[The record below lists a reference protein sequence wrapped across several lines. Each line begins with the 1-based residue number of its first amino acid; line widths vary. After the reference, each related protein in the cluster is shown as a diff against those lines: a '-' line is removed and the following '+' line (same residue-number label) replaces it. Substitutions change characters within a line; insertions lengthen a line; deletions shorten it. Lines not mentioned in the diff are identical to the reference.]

1 MKRTLIVQAPAKIN
15 IGLWVKGKRADGYHE
30 LASLMQTIS
39 LSDTIA
45 IRETREDGLRTECNH
60 PDVPT
65 GPANLVHKAAT
76 LLLQRLG
83 IAPRLLIQIEKRIP
97 VAAGLA
103 GGSTDA
109 AAVMLALT
117 RFYDSSLPLVELM
130 ELSQSI
136 GSDVPFV
143 MHGGLALATGRGENL
158 SFHEAPKPPY
168 VVVIAVPKNVQVST
182 KWAYENYQPGDNTR
196 KEELFK
202 TLLPAYR
209 ERNIQLLRKNLF
221 NDLESVTLHRHPEVA
236 RIKETLAA
244 SGTGAVLMSGS
255 GPSVFGLFDDRRDA
269 FAAAS
274 ALDPETVDVFVEHTQ
289 RPQPR

>member
-45 IRETREDGLRTECNH
+45 IKETREEGLRIECDH
-60 PDVPT
+60 PGVPT
-65 GPANLVHKAAT
+65 GHENLVHKSAM

-83 IAPRLLIQIEKRIP
+83 ITPRLLIQIEKRIP

-103 GGSTDA
+103 GGSTDG
-109 AAVMLALT
+109 AAVMSALA
-117 RFYDSSLPLVELM
+117 RFYDASLPLVDLM
-130 ELSQSI
+130 TMSQSI

-158 SFHEAPKPPY
+158 TFYDVPRPAY
-168 VVVIAVPKNVQVST
+168 VVVVAVPKNVHVST

-196 KEELFK
+196 KEELFG

-209 ERNIQLLRKNLF
+209 ARNLDLLRKNVF

-236 RIKETLAA
+236 GIKERLAA
-244 SGTGAVLMSGS
+244 SGDGVVLMSGS
-255 GPSVFGLFDDRRDA
+255 GPSVFGLFEERRDA
-269 FAAAS
+269 ANAVNT
-274 ALDPETVDVFVEHTQ
+274 LDPATVDVFIEHTL

>member
-1 MKRTLIVQAPAKIN
+1 MKRTLITQAPAKIN

-45 IRETREDGLRTECNH
+45 IKETREEGLRIECDH
-60 PDVPT
+60 PAVPT
-65 GPANLVHKAAT
+65 GPENLVYKAAM
-76 LLLQRLG
+76 LLLQRLE

-109 AAVMLALT
+109 AAVMVALA
-117 RFYDSSLPLVELM
+117 RFYDASLPLVELM
-130 ELSQSI
+130 EMSQTI

-158 SFHEAPKPPY
+158 TFYDPPKPSF

-196 KEELFK
+196 KEEIFA

-209 ERNIQLLRKNLF
+209 DRNIHILRSQVF
-221 NDLESVTLHRHPEVA
+221 NDLESVTLHRHPDVA
-236 RIKETLAA
+236 NIKETLAA
-244 SGTGAVLMSGS
+244 TGKGVVLMSGS
-255 GPSVFGLFDDRRDA
+255 GPSVFGLFDERRDA
-269 FAAAS
+269 MAAIS
-274 ALDPETVDVFVEHTQ
+274 GLDPAGVDVFIEHTM